1 MQPAPESILKFVR
14 CKYISTSKNV
24 CRTNLYSCRKHGLKC
39 MVACNECRG
48 ESCRNSVDI
57 IEDMFERNPF
67 DLFD

>member
-1 MQPAPESILKFVR
+1 
-14 CKYISTSKNV
+14 
-24 CRTNLYSCRKHGLKC
+24 

-48 ESCRNSVDI
+48 ESCRNSVAI